1 MSEADPSG
9 YGDSP
14 DTTDGSVRRDIVD
27 GTPGNDPADA
37 GAKDTTL
44 TTDDAAQR
52 EDSVARPG
60 NEPD

>member
-1 MSEADPSG
+1 MSESEQTG

-14 DTTDGSVRRDIVD
+14 DTTDGPAAPGAEQAD
-27 GTPGNDPADA
+27 GPEGDA
-37 GAKDTTL
+37 TL

-52 EDSVARPG
+52 ADSVERPG